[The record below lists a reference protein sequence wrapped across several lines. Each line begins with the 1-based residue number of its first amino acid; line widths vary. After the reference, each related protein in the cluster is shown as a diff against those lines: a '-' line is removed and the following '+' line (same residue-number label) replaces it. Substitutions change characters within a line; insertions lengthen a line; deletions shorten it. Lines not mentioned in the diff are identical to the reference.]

1 MAEIVARSAK
11 KKLIA
16 IVVLS
21 VTTFAFASG
30 FFVFLGLEFF
40 GPQPVVEPLEELR
53 LIDQDLHVEGT
64 FNRYFNESSQQI
76 YFLIP
81 YEDYYHYRMEV
92 EREVPY
98 QNFIRPNSVRFI
110 AEYIRDHVMDP
121 NNDEMVLMGLLSFVQ
136 DRGPNNASMK
146 YVYDSDTSGAKFP
159 LEFFC
164 EGGGD
169 CEDASIAFQSLAQSL
184 GYETLICYSPQHCF
198 AAVKMDQP
206 PSVNVDY
213 EPFSIEVD
221 GDFYYTVEGTGYGW
235 MLGQLPGSIPPQ
247 VITWEHTY

>member
-1 MAEIVARSAK
+1 MADIPRSAK
-11 KKLIA
+11 TKLIA
-16 IVVLS
+16 IIVLS
-21 VTTFAFASG
+21 VTTFAFGAG
-30 FFVFLGLEFF
+30 FFVFLGLEYF
-40 GPQPVVEPLEELR
+40 GPNQEVQIPEDVR

-64 FNRYFNESSQQI
+64 FNRYYNESSKQI

-81 YEDYYHYRMEV
+81 YAEYYHYRQEV
-92 EREVPY
+92 ERDIPY

-110 AEYIRDHVMDP
+110 AEYIRDNVKDP

-136 DRGPNNASMK
+136 DRGPNNASMH

-184 GYETLICYSPQHCF
+184 GYQTIICFSPQHCF
-198 AAVKMDQP
+198 AAVQMDQP

-213 EPFSIEVD
+213 EPFTIEVD
-221 GDFYYTVEGTGYGW
+221 GEFYYTVEGTGYGW
-235 MLGQLPGSIPPQ
+235 MLGQLPGSIDPG
-247 VITWEHTY
+247 VISWEPTY